1 MRGRTTVTAAMLFSI
16 LTIKAGPT
24 IDFAETRH
32 DFGTVAESDKEVSHM
47 FRFTNNGDSPLVIY
61 GTESSCG
68 CTVAEYT
75 SGPVAPGECGTVT
88 VTYTAEGNPGRF
100 IKGIMVK
107 SNIPPGETLLTIE
120 GTVACDDSLSAA
132 GFRHDINGLRLS
144 TTNILMGNIEQGRRS
159 CHTVSAVNGQEKS
172 ITVTF
177 PKRDNGVT
185 AEVFPACAGYGEK
198 IKIYI
203 CIETSGLWGEESISV
218 PVRVDNGVEIRTD
231 TITCRLNVLEVFD
244 ASSGEGRNNAPS
256 IKVETRALNFGS
268 MERGDKV
275 TGEVKIS
282 NMGGERLNIRK
293 IETSSPCVS
302 ATIAEKWIECGGSRV
317 VSVTV
322 DSGRPDNAGRLL
334 NERIRIITDDPE
346 NPVTQIQVTAS
357 FR

>member
-1 MRGRTTVTAAMLFSI
+1 MLLSI
-16 LTIKAGPT
+16 LTVTAGPT

-32 DFGTVAESDKEVSHM
+32 DFGTVAESDRVVSHM

-75 SGPVAPGECGTVT
+75 SGPVAPGECGAVT

-100 IKGIMVK
+100 IRGIRVK
-107 SNIPPGETLLTIE
+107 SNIPLGETLLTIE
-120 GTVACDDSLSAA
+120 GTVACDDSLAAA

-144 TTNILMGNIEQGRRS
+144 ATDILMGNIEQGKRP

-172 ITVTF
+172 VTVTF
-177 PKRDNGVT
+177 PGRDNRVT

-203 CIETSGLWGEESISV
+203 CIETSGLWGEERISV
-218 PVRVDNGVEIRTD
+218 PITVDNGTESRTD

-244 ASSGEGRNNAPS
+244 TSSGEDRESAPA
-256 IKVETRALNFGS
+256 IKVETRALNFGVL
-268 MERGDKV
+268 ERGDKV
-275 TGEVKIS
+275 TGEVRIS
-282 NMGGERLNIRK
+282 NIGGERLNIRK

-302 ATIAEKWIECGGSRV
+302 ATIRDKWIEGGGNGV

-322 DSGRPDNAGRLL
+322 DSGRTDGAGRLL